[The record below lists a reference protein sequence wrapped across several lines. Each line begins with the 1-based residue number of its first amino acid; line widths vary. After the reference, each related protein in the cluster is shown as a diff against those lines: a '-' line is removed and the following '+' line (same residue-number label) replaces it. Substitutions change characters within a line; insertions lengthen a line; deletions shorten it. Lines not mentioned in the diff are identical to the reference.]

1 MNIVNRDM
9 SDAEKVKIK
18 KSKGN
23 IASLIE
29 ELESGSVF
37 LEDLGEDKVER
48 LLALLKGKEE

>member
-48 LLALLKGKEE
+48 LLGPP